1 MQDGDQP
8 LFSAWTSDPGAPRVA
23 AFTAGDPTDR
33 GAGIDPL
40 LLAPHG

>member
-1 MQDGDQP
+1 MPRPVQDGDQP

-23 AFTAGDPTDR
+23 GDPTDR

-40 LLAPHG
+40 LLTPHG